1 MKRNILYLF
10 YLFVFTIIASEILLR
25 IYDPFKMSVSGN
37 KINLLKNYTRHIHN
51 DRYEKLDKEIIVK
64 KNSLGFRGPEPDNNK
79 CKILVVGGSTTEC
92 LFINEGHT
100 WPDLLANKLGGK
112 YWVNNAGMDGHS
124 SFGHILLMKN
134 FIVPLQPDVVLFLVG
149 CNDVGR
155 DDLNRFD
162 NSLNTHNT
170 FEKLA
175 EYSKLAGLLL
185 NLKRQHKASQLNLEH
200 GKHLTLSDNIP
211 LILSSQYI
219 DSVLSI
225 ETVRLPRYYKRLGLL
240 IALSKSA
247 GIKPIFITQPILLG
261 KGCDNITGVNLETYR
276 IKDNL
281 NGLLYWK
288 ELELYNDVTRKICAD
303 SNIHLIDLARLMP
316 KSTDYYYDFMHY
328 DNKGCKE
335 VADIIYKEFPK
346 QLFKNE

>member
-1 MKRNILYLF
+1 MKQNILYGF
-10 YLFVFTIIASEILLR
+10 YLFVLTIIVAEISLR

-37 KINLLKNYTRHIHN
+37 KINLLKNYTRHINN
-51 DRYEKLDKEIIVK
+51 DRYEDLNKEIVVK
-64 KNSLGFRGPEPDNNK
+64 KNSLGFRGPELNNSEY
-79 CKILVVGGSTTEC
+79 KIIAVGGSTTEC
-92 LFINEGHT
+92 LFVTEGHT

-124 SFGHILLMKN
+124 SFAHILLMKDV
-134 FIVPLQPDVVLFLVG
+134 IVPLHPDIVLFLVG

-162 NSLNTHNT
+162 SSLYAHST
-170 FEKLA
+170 FAKLA
-175 EYSKLAGLLL
+175 EHSKLASLFL
-185 NLKRQHKASQLNLEH
+185 NLLRQRKASQVNLEH
-200 GKHLTLSDNIP
+200 GKHLAPSDNIP
-211 LILSSQYI
+211 LILSSRYI
-219 DSVLSI
+219 DSLLLVESGRLSG
-225 ETVRLPRYYKRLGLL
+225 YYKRLGLL

-247 GIKPIFITQPILLG
+247 GIKPTFITQPILLG
-261 KGCDNITGVNLETYR
+261 KGCDDITGVNLETYR

-316 KSTDYYYDFMHY
+316 RSTDYYYDFMHY
-328 DNKGCKE
+328 NNKGCEE
-335 VADIIYKEFPK
+335 VANIIYKEFPK
-346 QLFKNE
+346 